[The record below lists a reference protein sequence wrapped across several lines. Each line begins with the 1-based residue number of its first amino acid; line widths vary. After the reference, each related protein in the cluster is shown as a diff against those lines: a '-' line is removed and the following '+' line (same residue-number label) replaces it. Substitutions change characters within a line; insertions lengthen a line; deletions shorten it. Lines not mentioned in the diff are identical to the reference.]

1 MQMKKFFIFLVL
13 MTLCATAADAQ
24 RYFIPKFQKKK
35 EIRTYE
41 LDKSERRW
49 TLTVGGSYDMALG
62 MQEYIHY
69 ADYKESYTS
78 GKRPN
83 FSGGG
88 GVVGLGLKL
97 GGHVVAGVEAGY
109 LYVNQQNTIPVTGAF
124 KFYYGPGRRVNRHR
138 WFNYLNIGPQFYV
151 DSNYKSVGATGSAG
165 VGMRVLFARTMK
177 VDLQLGYRCTMRRP
191 EFELKGNHD
200 LNINRV
206 SYNQFIH
213 GISFGMNFIIF

>member
-1 MQMKKFFIFLVL
+1 MKKFFIFLVL
-13 MTLCATAADAQ
+13 MTMCATVADAQ

-35 EIRTYE
+35 EIHTYE

-69 ADYKESYTS
+69 ADYKENYTS

-88 GVVGLGLKL
+88 GVVGLGLKI
-97 GGHVVAGVEAGY
+97 GGHAVAGIEAGY
-109 LYVNQQNTIPVTGAF
+109 LYVNQASTIPLTGAF
-124 KFYYGPGRRVNRHR
+124 KFYYGSGLRVNRHR
-138 WFNYLNIGPQFYV
+138 WFNFLNIGPQFYM
-151 DSNYKSVGATGSAG
+151 DSKYKSVGATGTAG

-177 VDLQLGYRCTMRRP
+177 VDLQLGYRCTLRRP
-191 EFELKGNHD
+191 NFDLKGNYD
-200 LNINRV
+200 IDPNRI
-206 SYNQFIH
+206 SYNQFMH
-213 GISFGMNFIIF
+213 GITFGMNFVIF